1 MDDSSAPDGSA
12 KPDLTST
19 IHLSAL
25 RSVPKPRPL
34 EEIYAV
40 LSLEEREIVSQLP
53 KNSAM
58 LIVIAGPNKGARFL
72 IDSAETGIGRDP
84 LSEIFLD
91 DVTVSR
97 KHAKISRSETGDFN
111 VVDLGS
117 LNGSYLNA
125 HPVQESRLAVGDE
138 IQIGKFRLTFFKG
151 RVN

>member
-1 MDDSSAPDGSA
+1 
-12 KPDLTST
+12 
-19 IHLSAL
+19 
-25 RSVPKPRPL
+25 
-34 EEIYAV
+34 
-40 LSLEEREIVSQLP
+40 
-53 KNSAM
+53 M

-72 IDSAETGIGRDP
+72 VNSNETGIGRDP
-84 LSEIFLD
+84 SSEIFLD

-97 KHAKISRSETGDFN
+97 KHAKISRTNQGDFS

-125 HPVQESRLAVGDE
+125 HSVLESRLAIGDE